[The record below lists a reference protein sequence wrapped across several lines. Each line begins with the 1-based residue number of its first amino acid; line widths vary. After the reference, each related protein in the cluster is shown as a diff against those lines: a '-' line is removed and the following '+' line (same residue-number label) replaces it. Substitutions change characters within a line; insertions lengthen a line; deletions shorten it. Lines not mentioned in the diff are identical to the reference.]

1 MFWCFAK
8 ELEDGDFH
16 GSTNP
21 TAANTAMGLS
31 IISFARWILWL
42 IRLAGQEF
50 ADFLVFRAVG
60 QEIDVQLTKKKVM
73 SIGKTIEA

>member
-1 MFWCFAK
+1 
-8 ELEDGDFH
+8 
-16 GSTNP
+16 
-21 TAANTAMGLS
+21 MGLS